1 MPEPES
7 SSSKRSGKLYTELD
21 LITGELAFL
30 GPRGLDV
37 LKICPSCRL
46 DPGPSWFSISPI
58 GVSSHRHN
66 GATSHIM
73 DIHIK

>member
-1 MPEPES
+1 MPEPE

-21 LITGELAFL
+21 LTTGELAFL

-46 DPGPSWFSISPI
+46 DPG
-58 GVSSHRHN
+58 SS
-66 GATSHIM
+66 
-73 DIHIK
+73 

>member
-1 MPEPES
+1 MPEPEGSS

-21 LITGELAFL
+21 LTTGELAFL

-46 DPGPSWFSISPI
+46 DPGPS
-58 GVSSHRHN
+58 
-66 GATSHIM
+66 
-73 DIHIK
+73 

>member
-1 MPEPES
+1 MPEPESS

-21 LITGELAFL
+21 LTTGELAFL

-46 DPGPSWFSISPI
+46 DPDR
-58 GVSSHRHN
+58 VSSAFPHN
-66 GATSHIM
+66 GTMALLVI
-73 DIHIK
+73 